1 METDKEKISNEKL
14 FKKIE
19 NMKGFS
25 KHNNFK
31 FVEIKEKNFKSK
43 RF

>member
-25 KHNNFK
+25 KHNNF
-31 FVEIKEKNFKSK
+31 VSVKS
-43 RF
+43 FGDF